1 MGLVLPH
8 ALSTLSRPRLAVCMG
23 SGKAADV
30 PQEVYS
36 AWCEERQRIL
46 EDAVRLFAL
55 PALEM
60 ETRRAL
66 MAQAEVSHT
75 HLPLTLSTTRAA
87 TEALS
92 CIGKEP
98 FEHHQQGGQL
108 TSSPLNLVGVA
119 NRPRWCVRARWRS
132 TT

>member
-1 MGLVLPH
+1 
-8 ALSTLSRPRLAVCMG
+8 MG

-75 HLPLTLSTTRAA
+75 PPSAHTLDHPCHNRGSCMGRAVLN
-87 TEALS
+87 T
-92 CIGKEP
+92 IHKEID
-98 FEHHQQGGQL
+98 
-108 TSSPLNLVGVA
+108 S
-119 NRPRWCVRARWRS
+119 RARR
-132 TT
+132 